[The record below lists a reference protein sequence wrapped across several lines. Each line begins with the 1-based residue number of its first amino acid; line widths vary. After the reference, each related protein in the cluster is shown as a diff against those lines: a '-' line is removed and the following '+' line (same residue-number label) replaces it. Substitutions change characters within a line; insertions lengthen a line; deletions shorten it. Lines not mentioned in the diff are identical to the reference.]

1 MNSRHLI
8 ACALFALSTSA
19 IAQTQ
24 GLLQESLKD
33 CDKNQLTMNVCASYR
48 FEQAD
53 KALNEQYKQNL
64 TAVKEQAAQIR
75 LREAQRAWLV
85 FRDKDCLAD
94 TGPREESGSIWP
106 LLHFSCLE
114 KHTTR
119 RTEDLK
125 VQACGMQGCTND
137 APDNKPNS
145 KVEIKAQ

>member
-33 CDKNQLTMNVCASYR
+33 CDKNQLAMNVCASYR
-48 FEQAD
+48 FELAD
-53 KALNEQYKQNL
+53 KVLNAQYKQNL
-64 TAVKEQAAQIR
+64 TAVKEGQSQTR

-137 APDNKPNS
+137 APNNKQNS
-145 KVEIKAQ
+145 KVETRAQ

>member
-1 MNSRHLI
+1 MNARHLF
-8 ACALFALSTSA
+8 ACALLALSGSA

-48 FEQAD
+48 FDLAD
-53 KALNEQYKQNL
+53 KVLNEQYKQNL
-64 TAVKEQAAQIR
+64 AALKEGPAQTR
-75 LREAQRAWLV
+75 LREAQRAWIT

-114 KHTTR
+114 KHTVR
-119 RTEDLK
+119 RAEDLK
-125 VQACGMQGCTND
+125 VQACGMQGCAND
-137 APDNKPNS
+137 APVS
-145 KVEIKAQ
+145 K

>member
-1 MNSRHLI
+1 MNRRPLI
-8 ACALFALSTSA
+8 ACVLLALSVSA
-19 IAQTQ
+19 IAQNQ

-33 CDKNQLTMNVCASYR
+33 CDKNQLAMNVCASYR

-64 TAVKEQAAQIR
+64 TAIKGQPAQTR

-85 FRDKDCLAD
+85 FRDKDCMSD

-114 KHTTR
+114 KHTLR
-119 RTEDLK
+119 RTKDLK
-125 VQACGMQGCTND
+125 VQACGMEGC
-137 APDNKPNS
+137 AK
-145 KVEIKAQ
+145 

>member
-33 CDKNQLTMNVCASYR
+33 CDKNQLAMNVCASYR
-48 FEQAD
+48 FELAD
-53 KALNEQYKQNL
+53 KALNAQYKQNL
-64 TAVKEQAAQIR
+64 TAVKEGQSQTR
-75 LREAQRAWLV
+75 LRETQRAWLV

-137 APDNKPNS
+137 APNNKQNS
-145 KVEIKAQ
+145 KVETRAQ

>member
-33 CDKNQLTMNVCASYR
+33 CDKNQFAMNVCASYR
-48 FEQAD
+48 FELAD
-53 KALNEQYKQNL
+53 KALNAQYKQNL
-64 TAVKEQAAQIR
+64 TAVKEGQSQTR
-75 LREAQRAWLV
+75 LRETQRAWLV

-137 APDNKPNS
+137 APNNKQNS
-145 KVEIKAQ
+145 KVETRAQ

>member
-33 CDKNQLTMNVCASYR
+33 CDKNQLAMNVCASYR
-48 FEQAD
+48 FELAD
-53 KALNEQYKQNL
+53 KVLNAQYKQNL
-64 TAVKEQAAQIR
+64 TAVKEGQSQTR

-106 LLHFSCLE
+106 LLHFSCLG

-137 APDNKPNS
+137 APDVKPNS
-145 KVEIKAQ
+145 KAETKAQ

>member
-1 MNSRHLI
+1 MNGRHLI
-8 ACALFALSTSA
+8 ACALFAFSA
-19 IAQTQ
+19 SALAEGQ

-33 CDKNQLTMNVCASYR
+33 CDKNQLAMNVCASYR

-53 KALNEQYKQNL
+53 KALNLQYKQNL
-64 TAVKEQAAQIR
+64 TALRDAAAQTR
-75 LREAQRAWLV
+75 LREAQRAWV
-85 FRDKDCLAD
+85 TSRDKDCLAE

-106 LLHFSCLE
+106 SAHFSCLE

-137 APDNKPNS
+137 APDDKPNS
-145 KVEIKAQ
+145 KVETKSQ